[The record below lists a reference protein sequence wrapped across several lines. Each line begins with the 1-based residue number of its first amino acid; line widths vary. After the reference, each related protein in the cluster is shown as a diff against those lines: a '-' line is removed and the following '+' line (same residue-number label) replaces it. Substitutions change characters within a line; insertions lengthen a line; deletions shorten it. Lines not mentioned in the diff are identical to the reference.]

1 MIVTLNRPA
10 ILDCF
15 LLDTTRLGLK
25 LNENKLILE
34 SHVIKYVF

>member
-15 LLDTTRLGLK
+15 LLDTTRLALK
-25 LNENKLILE
+25 LNEN
-34 SHVIKYVF
+34 VIAA